1 VSDCWIPAEG
11 FAGTPLGI
19 DVEKVAEL
27 GVAPVVNNGLAH
39 RDAGVGQVGAGITR
53 LPIEPFAEAADAV
66 SVCDRGASAQ

>member
-1 VSDCWIPAEG
+1 
-11 FAGTPLGI
+11 
-19 DVEKVAEL
+19 
-27 GVAPVVNNGLAH
+27 VAPVVNNGLAH